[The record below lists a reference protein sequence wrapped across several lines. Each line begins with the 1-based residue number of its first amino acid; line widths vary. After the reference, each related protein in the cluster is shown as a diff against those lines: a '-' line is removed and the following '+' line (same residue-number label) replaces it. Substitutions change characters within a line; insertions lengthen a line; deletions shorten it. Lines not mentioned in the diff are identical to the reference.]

1 MYMYSKITLQYSFLV
16 RQGLPLHRDESE
28 SNYVQLLKLQGEDD
42 SRAQDWLQ
50 RKTDKYTCKSP
61 EMQNERI
68 QFMAFKVLRE
78 LVSFLHATPFYTVMM
93 DETTDAS
100 NCEQVVVC
108 LCWVSEDFEVNE
120 ELMGLYS
127 VDSIKAEILF
137 SAIKDIL
144 LRFNLALSDIR
155 GQCDGT
161 APMAGYKIGV
171 TTRLLQEQPKALY
184 SHCYGHAL
192 NLAYGDMTKQIKVHV
207 LKDALDTAF
216 EMVRF
221 IKYSSQREAC
231 FGYIKVGTRHTRR
244 KSIMS
249 YSLDSES

>member
-1 MYMYSKITLQYSFLV
+1 M
-16 RQGLPLHRDESE
+16 RPL
-28 SNYVQLLKLQGEDD
+28 
-42 SRAQDWLQ
+42 
-50 RKTDKYTCKSP
+50 TC
-61 EMQNERI
+61 QI
-68 QFMAFKVLRE
+68 
-78 LVSFLHATPFYTVMM
+78 
-93 DETTDAS
+93 
-100 NCEQVVVC
+100 VVC

-144 LRFNLALSDIR
+144 LRFNLALSNIR
-155 GQCDGT
+155 GQCYNGT
-161 APMAGYKIGV
+161 TPMAGYKMGV
-171 TTRLLQEQPKALY
+171 ATQKQPKALY

-192 NLAYGDMTKQIKVHV
+192 NLAYGDMTKQIKV

-221 IKYSSQREAC
+221 IEYSSQREAC
-231 FGYIKVGTRHTRR
+231 FGYIKVSTRHTRC